1 VIKTDLTTIRI
12 FLSVYHLKSLT
23 RAAEREHIAPS
34 AVSKR
39 IQDIEAEF
47 ATPLFYRH
55 PRGVTATPAGDL
67 LARHAQRLMEDFNQM
82 SADLSEFAKGE
93 KGQVRINAPASA
105 VAQYLPSEISAF
117 ARTYP
122 GVQVILREET
132 SPHVLQS
139 TLDGF
144 ADIGIFVGNIS
155 APPGLQMLSYRE
167 DRLVALVPHDHPLAG
182 RPSMDFAEMQ
192 DSAHIS
198 LETGSSLQVLL
209 QRAAQELGFTLNNR
223 IEVTTFDAA
232 MRMVDAGLG
241 VAVIPSGIAATFAST
256 LRASAVPLTNHW
268 ARRELVICVRDV
280 RKLTAS
286 ARLMLNHLR
295 ANAPA

>member
-12 FLSVYHLKSLT
+12 FLSVYNLKSLT
-23 RAAEREHIAPS
+23 KAAEREHIAPS

-39 IQDIEAEF
+39 IQDVEAEF
-47 ATPLFYRH
+47 DTPLFYRH
-55 PRGVTATPAGDL
+55 PRGVTPTPAGEL
-67 LARHAQRLMEDFNQM
+67 LAAHAQRLIEGFNQM
-82 SADLSEFAKGE
+82 AAELSEFAQGT
-93 KGQVRINAPASA
+93 KGQVRINALASA
-105 VAQYLPSEISAF
+105 ASQYLPTDIASF
-117 ARTYP
+117 AVRYP
-122 GVQVILREET
+122 DVQVILREET
-132 SPHVLQS
+132 SPNVLQS

-144 ADIGIFVGNIS
+144 ADIGIFSSNMP
-155 APPGLQMLSYRE
+155 APGLQVLSYRRE
-167 DRLVALVPHDHPLAG
+167 QLVALLPQDHPLAG
-182 RPSMDFAEMQ
+182 RQSIAFADIR

-209 QRAAQELGFTLNNR
+209 AKAAESSGFTLNNR

-241 VAVIPSGIAATFAST
+241 VAVLPSGIVETFAST
-256 LRASAVPLTNHW
+256 LRTRSIPLTDDW
-268 ARRELVICVRDV
+268 AMRDLAICIRDM

-286 ARLMLNHLR
+286 AKLMLNHLR

>member
-1 VIKTDLTTIRI
+1 MIKTDLTTIRI
-12 FLSVYHLKSLT
+12 FLSVYNLKSLT

-39 IQDIEAEF
+39 IQDIEAELG
-47 ATPLFYRH
+47 TPLFYRH

-82 SADLSEFAKGE
+82 SADMSEFAKGN

-105 VAQYLPSEISAF
+105 VAQYLPSEIAAF
-117 ARTYP
+117 AQMHP
-122 GVQVILREET
+122 DIQIVLREET

-144 ADIGIFVGNIS
+144 ADIGIFSGNMT
-155 APPGLQMLSYRE
+155 APPGLQVLPYRE
-167 DRLVALVPHDHPLAG
+167 ERLIALLPQGHRLAE
-182 RPSMDFAEMQ
+182 RSSIDFGEIG

-198 LETGSSLQVLL
+198 LETGSSLQVLMES
-209 QRAAQELGFTLNNR
+209 AAQEMGLTLNNR

-241 VAVIPSGIAATFAST
+241 VVVIPSGIAATFASK
-256 LRASAVPLTNHW
+256 LRTRSIPLTNEW

-280 RKLTAS
+280 KKLTAS

-295 ANAPA
+295 ANAPR